1 VRPAPHRVITASTGL
16 VAVGILTAGVWAMAA
31 PRSFYLTIAPY
42 SPYSQHLIRD
52 IGAFQIGLGAC
63 LVAGLL
69 VRHALLTV
77 LAGNTAAA
85 VAHSVSHFVDRS
97 AGHASDPATYGAVA
111 VLLSLLTLCLWATNR
126 TPDKPTSATPNQGD
140 PA

>member
-1 VRPAPHRVITASTGL
+1 MRPAPHRVITASTGL
-16 VAVGILTAGVWAMAA
+16 VAVGILTAEVWAMAA

-85 VAHSVSHFVDRS
+85 VAHSVSHVVDRS
-97 AGHASDPATYGAVA
+97 AGRRLAQQLPELVLHAPPYALEVA
-111 VLLSLLTLCLWATNR
+111 SLCQSHVLRFREPDQTL
-126 TPDKPTSATPNQGD
+126 
-140 PA
+140 